1 MKYLC
6 VFFSPARCITILF
19 FPINPMTP
27 SPFSGSCS
35 MQQEAEEKF
44 RWSFEQPWDFSR
56 LNHNVHKE
64 LLNTYICITE
74 VSSLKGSQSYFFLFM
89 ERSQQKINTVN
100 ISKISLSQIFTRQDT
115 IDLDDQRTFR
125 QTLVRIICLFI
136 LISFDIF
143 R

>member
-1 MKYLC
+1 
-6 VFFSPARCITILF
+6 
-19 FPINPMTP
+19 
-27 SPFSGSCS
+27 
-35 MQQEAEEKF
+35 
-44 RWSFEQPWDFSR
+44 
-56 LNHNVHKE
+56 
-64 LLNTYICITE
+64 
-74 VSSLKGSQSYFFLFM
+74 M

-100 ISKISLSQIFTRQDT
+100 ISKIFLSQIFTRQDT

>member
-1 MKYLC
+1 
-6 VFFSPARCITILF
+6 
-19 FPINPMTP
+19 
-27 SPFSGSCS
+27 

-44 RWSFEQPWDFSR
+44 RWSSEQPWDFSR